1 MCKRVDEL
9 ISRERALEALQEANV
24 RVTGM
29 RAGKTILAK
38 YAEQVRDSYIDIL
51 REVPAAECEMV
62 HEGYWIDCGKTDK
75 GTLIRECSYCGVR
88 KAGRPLSAY
97 CPDCGTRMFGRMST
111 TNGVA
116 TDDYEYVEK
125 LI

>member
-29 RAGKTILAK
+29 RVGKTILAK

-51 REVPAAECEMV
+51 REVPAAECEVV
-62 HEGYWIDCGKTDK
+62 HEGYWIDVGETEK
-75 GTLIRECSYCGVR
+75 GSPIRECSYCGVR

-97 CPDCGTRMFGRMST
+97 CPDCGCHLFGRMNRT
-111 TNGVA
+111 TGVA
-116 TDDYEYVEK
+116 TDDYEDAEM